1 MLEYFDYLLIPNAS
15 IHLFVAPL
23 IEYLTLYW
31 AKFCLHFVLKELQS
45 ALILTDQGFV
55 YHFE

>member
-1 MLEYFDYLLIPNAS
+1 MLEYLNYLPIPNVS

-31 AKFCLHFVLKELQS
+31 ATFYLNFVLKDLQF